1 MKVPTPLT
9 RRDPDAYKNQ
19 FGHVCVIAGS
29 GRMLGAAALTSL
41 AAMRAGAG
49 LVTAAVPASLN
60 AAAHKKI
67 SNVVMTLPLKETK
80 AQTVSVDAFA
90 QIRRISD
97 QFDVFVIGPGLSRH
111 PSTQRL
117 VLKITGTL
125 SKPLVSDADALYA
138 LAGHAEIL
146 HKTDTLKILT
156 PHPAEM
162 ARLIKRSRDYVE
174 KNRRQTALEFARK
187 YGCVLLL
194 KGHRTVVA
202 SPQGKVYINTTG
214 NAGMATAGSGDVL
227 TGMIAALVGQG
238 LTGFEAAKFGAYW
251 HGKAGDLA
259 AQAKTRASMIASD
272 IIEEIPNA
280 LKVIGDSIA
289 TIT

>member
-1 MKVPTPLT
+1 MIMKLPTPLT
-9 RRDPDAYKNQ
+9 RRKPDAYKNQ

-29 GRMLGAAALTSL
+29 AKMLGAAALTSL

-60 AAAHKKI
+60 QALQKKI

-80 AQTVSVDAFA
+80 EQTVSVDAFP
-90 QIRRISD
+90 QIQRAYD
-97 QFDVFVIGPGLSRH
+97 QCDVFAVGPGLSRH
-111 PSTQRL
+111 SSTQRL
-117 VLKITGTL
+117 VLKIIVTL
-125 SKPLVSDADALYA
+125 SKPLVIDADALYA
-138 LAGHAEIL
+138 LSGHTEIL
-146 HKTDTLKILT
+146 RKTGTLKVLT
-156 PHPAEM
+156 PHPGEM
-162 ARLIKRSRDYVE
+162 ARLIDRPKDHVE
-174 KNRRQTALEFARK
+174 KHRRQTALEFARK

-194 KGHRTVVA
+194 KGHRTLVA

-227 TGMIAALVGQG
+227 TGMIAALLGQG

-259 AQAKTRASMIASD
+259 ARSKTRAALIASD
-272 IIEEIPNA
+272 IIDNIPNA
-280 LKVIGDSIA
+280 LKKVIGFRS
-289 TIT
+289 